1 MLVPFEKSLYV
12 SGEPDGD
19 GGEKKRDKRSRGGRS
34 DDQISIPCE
43 DIYDSSA
50 EYANLHNSNM
60 RYMKELWDKC
70 HYKLVGKIFGG
81 NQKITRKGED

>member
-1 MLVPFEKSLYV
+1 MAMVE
-12 SGEPDGD
+12 
-19 GGEKKRDKRSRGGRS
+19 RRRGTRGTEEERGRS